1 MKPLRSTPRLTLGL
15 IVSIAV
21 GCGAVPDDPGPR
33 IFPPKGIIRG
43 TVSYEGP
50 RPCSRG
56 GHIVGNAVIFVFD
69 RRNPPPPVGF
79 AAAPVNFADVTGD
92 ALFASEPR
100 YTGPDL
106 YCPLQSGFTD
116 TIAASAPFVVAPLD
130 GGSYEIHAFFDY
142 TGDFL
147 PEFTIRN
154 LPERGD
160 VGGGYVDTIDAVQP
174 ANAGNPNYLPRF
186 LPVDVGVPS
195 TPSGAAIPDFVI
207 PDQGFVA
214 DNVTVTIG
222 APLSST
228 RPYFFAQ
235 GEQVSFDPA
244 AMALSSAV
252 VQTSSEAASSSTGIE
267 GASETDVDSLPIL
280 TIPEDIGV
288 LAPPVNV
295 SLSSSYF
302 FESWFPHLR
311 LEWGVPAGEL
321 AAATASPFG
330 MQVTPFGQG
339 MQETGLLVWQ
349 NATFDPT
356 TQQYL
361 PADIPEGSV
370 PELWPR
376 VVLTKVSSASSTGA
390 AGPMVVLEGITLLAS
405 EDANRPDSLF
415 ATAAAAI
422 GGSLFDPGPG
432 QPKVLPQDHL
442 TVVLRPSAILLPF
455 PDGPGDARRS
465 APHRNERRP
474 RLLEL
479 AVRAERNAWPAH
491 RAARPPGEA
500 RRSGHGHRDRLP
512 ADRAICDQRG
522 LPGWSGVDGAQRGGY
537 VLGHRR
543 GHRLRLPHVCARAA
557 AGPLFSG
564 EPGRRRSR
572 GGPRPDILP
581 SESPAAGLRRESLK
595 WPSC

>member
-1 MKPLRSTPRLTLGL
+1 MKPLRSTPRLTPGL

-21 GCGAVPDDPGPR
+21 GCGGVPDDPGPR

-79 AAAPVNFADVTGD
+79 AAASVNFADVTGD
-92 ALFASEPR
+92 TLFASEPR

-116 TIAASAPFVVAPLD
+116 TIGASAPFVVAPLD

-160 VGGGYVDTIDAVQP
+160 IGGGYVDTIDAVEP
-174 ANAGNPNYLPRF
+174 ANAGNPNYLPHF

-214 DNVTVTIG
+214 DNITVTIG

-244 AMALSSAV
+244 AMALSSSV
-252 VQTSSEAASSSTGIE
+252 VQSSSEAASSSTGIE

-330 MQVTPFGQG
+330 MQVAPFGPG
-339 MQETGLLVWQ
+339 TQETGFLVWQ

-361 PADIPEGSV
+361 PADIPEGNV
-370 PELWPR
+370 PQLWPR
-376 VVLTKVSSASSTGA
+376 VVLTKVSAASSTGA
-390 AGPMVVLEGITLLAS
+390 TGPMVVLEGITLLAS

-422 GGSLFDPGPG
+422 GGSLFDPGSG

-442 TVVLRPSAILLPF
+442 TVVLRPSAVCFPSPTGPGTLVVPHPTATSADLDCSNSPCAPNGTPGQPIAPPDVLARLGGRVTDIATACLPTGRYAISVVY
-455 PDGPGDARRS
+455 PDGQAWTVP
-465 APHRNERRP
+465 NEAGMCSGTEGATNYASHTCA
-474 RLLEL
+474 LE
-479 AVRAERNAWPAH
+479 
-491 RAARPPGEA
+491 
-500 RRSGHGHRDRLP
+500 
-512 ADRAICDQRG
+512 
-522 LPGWSGVDGAQRGGY
+522 
-537 VLGHRR
+537 
-543 GHRLRLPHVCARAA
+543 
-557 AGPLFSG
+557 
-564 EPGRRRSR
+564 
-572 GGPRPDILP
+572 PRPVLYSQGSRAVVEVVAAQDPTYCRANPLP
-581 SESPAAGLRRESLK
+581 PACVGSP
-595 WPSC
+595 